1 MKNNLL
7 TKIGLIICSLFM
19 TSCNNN
25 TSWFKFYNNDRQ
37 EFNTNVFYGNV
48 KTMQGADPSLI
59 YVEEKENDSDSGYY
73 YAYVTATSTI
83 NAWRTKD
90 MTNWQ
95 FLGAVFRP
103 NLDTHWGYSNFWAPA
118 VHYDENDQTY
128 YMYYSATWKKYSS
141 SHYISLA
148 TSKSP
153 MGPFNEYHNGS
164 EPLINFKNIPSNH
177 PLFEYHSPKV
187 E

>member
-83 NAWRTKD
+83 NVWRTKD

-95 FLGAVFRP
+95 IFRS
-103 NLDTHWGYSNFWAPA
+103 G
-118 VHYDENDQTY
+118 
-128 YMYYSATWKKYSS
+128 
-141 SHYISLA
+141 I
-148 TSKSP
+148 
-153 MGPFNEYHNGS
+153 
-164 EPLINFKNIPSNH
+164 
-177 PLFEYHSPKV
+177 
-187 E
+187 

>member
-1 MKNNLL
+1 
-7 TKIGLIICSLFM
+7 
-19 TSCNNN
+19 
-25 TSWFKFYNNDRQ
+25 
-37 EFNTNVFYGNV
+37 
-48 KTMQGADPSLI
+48 MQGADPSLI

-103 NLDTHWGYSNFWAPA
+103 NLDT
-118 VHYDENDQTY
+118 QTY

-177 PLFEYHSPKV
+177 PLFEYHSP
-187 E
+187 ESGIENGYFNIYYENE